1 MGNRE
6 DYFTDGETGIDFSKK
21 TITPKMYKV
30 ILHNDDYTT
39 MEFVVEILTTIFNKQ
54 TEEATVIMLDVHKR
68 GRGICGLYTYD
79 VAVTK
84 VAQVQHLAEKNQ
96 FPLRCSYEEE

>member
-1 MGNRE
+1 
-6 DYFTDGETGIDFSKK
+6 
-21 TITPKMYKV
+21 
-30 ILHNDDYTT
+30 
-39 MEFVVEILTTIFNKQ
+39 MEFVIEILTTIFNKQ
-54 TEEATVIMLDVHKR
+54 TEEATIIMLDVHKR

-84 VAQVQHLAEKNQ
+84 VAQVQHLSEKNQ